1 MSKFELVEF
10 RFKHQS
16 NQFQRPL
23 NGCIS
28 VWIPEMHYF
37 KERFI
42 NIGEKTN
49 TSVAH
54 LVPVSHQ
61 NIYGFLW
68 ILQHP
73 VAKGCSVIDITSMN
87 FSPRAVLPSVPSV
100 LYLGG
105 IAICRKEKL
114 YQWLINFEEKQLS
127 SKEIILMIEI
137 VVQLW
142 RETLVGLQ
150 L

>member
-1 MSKFELVEF
+1 MSKFKLVEF

-87 FSPRAVLPSVPSV
+87 FSPRAALPPVPSV

-105 IAICRKEKL
+105 IAI
-114 YQWLINFEEKQLS
+114 
-127 SKEIILMIEI
+127 SKGDIISTLMSNLGAIAI
-137 VVQLW
+137 CN
-142 RETLVGLQ
+142 
-150 L
+150 